1 MSSAPRV
8 AFVGGGSQGIGR
20 AVAER
25 LAADGLDL
33 VLCGRTDAT
42 LMEAA
47 AKLEA
52 AYGVH
57 AVPVVGD
64 LSDAGDVD
72 RVADEALAAFNRIDV
87 LFANTGG
94 PRPGRFPALDD
105 ADWYRAHDLLLMSFV
120 RLVRRF
126 VPGMVDA
133 GDGRVILLTSFVVRH
148 PADDLLLSTVYRAGA
163 TALSK
168 LLSRQYGPA
177 GVTFNCLAT
186 GLVNTQRRVEA
197 SQARA
202 ATAGLTLEEQLARDE
217 AETSLRRAA
226 HPSEIAEAA
235 AFLASPGASF
245 VTGTVLTVDGGLTGA
260 IA

>member
-1 MSSAPRV
+1 MSSATRV

-25 LAADGLDL
+25 LASDGLDL
-33 VLCGRTDAT
+33 VLCGRTAT
-42 LMEAA
+42 TVTEAA
-47 AKLEA
+47 AKIEA
-52 AYGVH
+52 AHGVR
-57 AVPVVGD
+57 ALPVVGD
-64 LSDAGDVD
+64 LSDARDVE
-72 RVADEALAAFNRIDV
+72 RIADEALDACDRVDV

-105 ADWYRAHDLLLMSFV
+105 ADWYRAHDLLLMSYV

-126 VPGMVDA
+126 VPGMVEA
-133 GDGRVILLTSFVVRH
+133 GEGRVILLTSFVVRH

-177 GVTFNCLAT
+177 GVTFNCVAT

-197 SQARA
+197 SEARA
-202 ATAGLTLEEQLARDE
+202 ASAGVTLEEQLARDE
-217 AETSLRRAA
+217 ADTSLRRAA
-226 HPSEIAEAA
+226 HPTEIADAA
-235 AFLASPGASF
+235 GFLASPAASY
-245 VTGTVLTVDGGLTGA
+245 VTGSVLTVDGGMTGA
-260 IA
+260 IV